1 MLKSATTIK
10 PIHPGEI
17 LFLEFLEPMGIN
29 ANRLAKHIQV
39 PANRITSIIN
49 GQRGITGD
57 TALRFS
63 KAFRTTPEFWI
74 NLQSH
79 YDLECAK
86 DNTEISFGSIIE
98 YAA

>member
-1 MLKSATTIK
+1 MSKSATTIR

-17 LFLEFLEPMGIN
+17 LYSEFLEPMGIS
-29 ANRLAKHIQV
+29 ANKLALHIQV
-39 PANRITSIIN
+39 APNRITAIIN

-63 KAFRTTPEFWI
+63 EAFGTTPEFWV
-74 NLQSH
+74 NLQGY

-86 DNTEISFGSIIE
+86 DTTEIHVGRLSGF
-98 YAA
+98 AA